1 MSKTHFSIYYDYV
14 ALGAVQTVLYIENAT
29 APVAFN
35 TFHTHVQYIRVY
47 QVQQITHK
55 LGLPGYSLYGIMQSG
70 HVHVAS
76 MSRGIETAPW
86 VVSWRRAMY
95 RLCIA
100 YAIVLFI
107 HSGICDY
114 GSIERPWGL
123 FLSTSCSA
131 VSHLHFGHPDSVQKQ
146 YIARVQLHFRCTIRS
161 GQPHS
166 GAAC

>member
-1 MSKTHFSIYYDYV
+1 
-14 ALGAVQTVLYIENAT
+14 
-29 APVAFN
+29 
-35 TFHTHVQYIRVY
+35 
-47 QVQQITHK
+47 
-55 LGLPGYSLYGIMQSG
+55 
-70 HVHVAS
+70 

-146 YIARVQLHFRCTIRS
+146 YIARAGVDPHWGSGGVATPPKILGSFEKNRQNKENRYNKIKFKNITKFLTIKFNLI
-161 GQPHS
+161 
-166 GAAC
+166 AKNF